1 MSIAKHLMFM
11 QISIISLAFSSRS
24 YKLYR
29 DIDIFFW
36 VTTKDWLEYSPKRQT
51 SEIIYMQLS
60 VYWLVHMAQRAIP
73 LFVVCIFLFG
83 YSFFFFIKCLMITP
97 VYTKTFRSVYIS
109 VPSTLLMVRH
119 ADHKMGGLLPYMSNV
134 WVLRGW

>member
-1 MSIAKHLMFM
+1 MSITEHLLFV
-11 QISIISLAFSSRS
+11 QIGIISSAFSSRS

-36 VTTKDWLEYSPKRQT
+36 VTTKDWLEYSPKRRT
-51 SEIIYMQLS
+51 SETTYMQLS
-60 VYWLVHMAQRAIP
+60 VYWLVHMGQRAIL

-83 YSFFFFIKCLMITP
+83 CFFVFIKYLMITP

-119 ADHKMGGLLPYMSNV
+119 ADHKMGGLLRYMSNV
-134 WVLRGW
+134 WVLRRW